1 VLPADQQGGN
11 ADPPERTETRREPA
25 IADEPPNA
33 WATMRTHA
41 RGGTMTEQP
50 AARTKAS
57 TASQPAAKMTPEAAL
72 ARHIEW
78 LEFAL
83 AAARSEETWRA
94 GRLEKATKRNRD
106 RRATRLVEVRD
117 EIEELSALLAA
128 IRDLQRR
135 SARPAATKPAATK
148 RPPAKASGTTR
159 KPATAKPATRRP
171 AARTAAT
178 GTTRRTS
185 AATGAKPTT
194 TRRPRKPPTPPAPP
208 SAA

>member
-1 VLPADQQGGN
+1 
-11 ADPPERTETRREPA
+11 
-25 IADEPPNA
+25 
-33 WATMRTHA
+33 
-41 RGGTMTEQP
+41 MTEQP

-72 ARHIEW
+72 ARHVEW

-128 IRDLQRR
+128 IRDLQRG
-135 SARPAATKPAATK
+135 SAKPAATKPAAARRASVKAGGTTRK
-148 RPPAKASGTTR
+148 AAAPKPATR
-159 KPATAKPATRRP
+159 KPAT
-171 AARTAAT
+171 RTAAT
-178 GTTRRTS
+178 GTTRRAG
-185 AATGAKPTT
+185 AAPGAKSTT
-194 TRRPRKPPTPPAPP
+194 TRRPRKPTTPPAPP
-208 SAA
+208 SAG